1 MDSPLFYRYYDTLF
15 ATKDYA
21 GEVAAVLE
29 FCHRYP
35 LPPLANILELGCGTG
50 NHTLELAK
58 DSGIRVTAVDTDETM
73 LALAAEKAAAARMTN
88 ISFAADS
95 RTTKNADLCV
105 ALFNVVNYLCTDE
118 QLQQFFAGIAASLR
132 SQGLLIFDC
141 WNGTAALQDPPGA
154 KSYEQQ
160 IDGQKLSCHLTSQ
173 TDFVR
178 EVATLDYSLQL
189 FAKSGK
195 LIESDHYRIE
205 HRLWTPAR
213 IKAALKE
220 AGLDLLL
227 VCIPFKFDMAASD
240 EVDWKIMF
248 ACRKS

>member
-1 MDSPLFYRYYDTLF
+1 MASPLFYRYYDTLF

-21 GEVAAVLE
+21 AEVAAVLE
-29 FCHRYP
+29 FCRRQP
-35 LPPLANILELGCGTG
+35 LQPLASILELGCGTG

-58 DSGIRVTAVDTDETM
+58 DSGIRVTAVDTDEAM
-73 LALAAEKAAAARMTN
+73 LGLAAEKAAAARMTN
-88 ISFAADS
+88 ITFAAGCHAAV
-95 RTTKNADLCV
+95 NVDLCV

-118 QLQQFFAGIAASLR
+118 QLQQFFAGVAASLR
-132 SQGLLIFDC
+132 GQGLFIFDC

-154 KSYEQQ
+154 KSYDQQ
-160 IDGQKLSCHLTSQ
+160 VAGQKLSCHLTSQ

-178 EVATLDYSLQL
+178 EVTTLDYSLQL

-195 LIESDHYRIE
+195 LVESDHYRIE

-220 AGLDLLL
+220 AGLELLL
-227 VCIPFKFDMAASD
+227 VCIPFRFDMAASD
-240 EVDWKIMF
+240 EADWKIMF
-248 ACRKS
+248 ACRKA

>member
-1 MDSPLFYRYYDTLF
+1 MDNPLFYKYYDTLF

-29 FCHRYP
+29 FCHKYP
-35 LPPLANILELGCGTG
+35 LQPLENILELGCGTG

-58 DSGIRVTAVDTDETM
+58 DAGVQVTAVDNDDAM
-73 LALAAEKAAAARMTN
+73 LALAAEKAAVARRIN
-88 ISFAADS
+88 ITFAAGCQ
-95 RTTKNADLCV
+95 TAKNTDLCV

-118 QLQQFFAGIAASLR
+118 QLQQFFAGVAASLR
-132 SQGLLIFDC
+132 SQGLFIFDC

-160 IDGQKLSCHLTSQ
+160 IDGQKLSCHLTTK
-173 TDFVR
+173 TDFAR
-178 EVATLDYSLQL
+178 ETAILNYSLKL

-227 VCIPFKFDMAASD
+227 VCIPFRFDMAASD
-240 EVDWKIMF
+240 VDWKIMF

>member
-1 MDSPLFYRYYDTLF
+1 MDSPLFYKYYDTLF

-21 GEVAAVLE
+21 GEVASVLE
-29 FCHRYP
+29 FCHNYP
-35 LPPLANILELGCGTG
+35 LQPLENVLELGCGTG

-58 DSGIRVTAVDTDETM
+58 ESGIRVIAVDTDEAM
-73 LALAAEKAAAARMTN
+73 LALAAEKAAAARKTN
-88 ISFAADS
+88 ITFAAGCQAV
-95 RTTKNADLCV
+95 RNVDLCV
-105 ALFNVVNYLCTDE
+105 ALFNVVNYLCSDE
-118 QLQQFFAGIAASLR
+118 QLHQFFAGIAASLR

-160 IDGQKLSCHLTSQ
+160 IDGQKLSCHLTTR
-173 TDFVR
+173 TDYVR
-178 EVATLDYSLQL
+178 ELAMLDYSLEL

-213 IKAALKE
+213 IKSALKE
-220 AGLDLLL
+220 GGFDLLT
-227 VCIPFKFDMAASD
+227 VCIPFKFDIAATD
-240 EVDWKIMF
+240 ADWKIMF
-248 ACRKS
+248 ACRKI